1 MSLQQIALMVQQC
14 WEDGDITSAKCT
26 TNLCD
31 MFFKKNSNSATK
43 VRRRVQHYS
52 QVVLHICKT
61 SVDTAYHSFEKC
73 ICLPKKILL
82 CIRWAHENQWCF
94 LITRKCYIAI
104 SFRINFDK
112 SKTNQNPKKDLAT
125 SPETRVAGKT
135 CFLGFC
141 NHRSKQ
147 KADKLNANRSNSV
160 GNSWDNRSRQK
171 PKHTL

>member
-1 MSLQQIALMVQQC
+1 MC
-14 WEDGDITSAKCT
+14 
-26 TNLCD
+26 
-31 MFFKKNSNSATK
+31 FKKNSNSATK
-43 VRRRVQHYS
+43 VFQKERTMKYASGHS
-52 QVVLHICKT
+52 AKT
-61 SVDTAYHSFEKC
+61 SVNANHLFEKC

-82 CIRWAHENQWCF
+82 CIRWAYENQWCF

-160 GNSWDNRSRQK
+160 GNS
-171 PKHTL
+171 